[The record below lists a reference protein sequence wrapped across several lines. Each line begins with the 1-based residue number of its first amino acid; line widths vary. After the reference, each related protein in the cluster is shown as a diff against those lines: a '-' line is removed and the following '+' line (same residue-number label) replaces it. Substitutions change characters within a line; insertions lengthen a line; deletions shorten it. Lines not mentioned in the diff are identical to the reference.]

1 MHEKEKGKINPQY
14 LFLKHRAL
22 SFTSKNLSAAYTFW
36 IGAFLF
42 GLPLLSS
49 LYFVQYSEY
58 SLIKYLIPYCLISL
72 TIGVVLLSRGNRKTA
87 FSEKDNATQ
96 PSAEKEIL
104 SSESFR
110 LAYIALFFA
119 TLGLVSYWLMK
130 YFVDVAYPSPNSYA
144 AGIAALVYLVSIA
157 LAAATG
163 IPFLLLRLFPVLRSA
178 VDFDKRYATLAVL
191 VGVSYLFTYL
201 IVVNQVI
208 ITGFNTPPGN
218 YVPSPSGSY
227 PFAFV
232 FTAGPPPDS
241 LVASAIYV
249 PQVLLQL
256 NQYFNLVVL
265 PFEVLLG
272 VVLSAFVAAT
282 VIITLYLIKDSSRH
296 SCLTGATVSGLGGFF
311 GFTATCPTC
320 LVPTLISVL
329 FGGVS
334 STVPSLY
341 SHLAGVILPPLLSIA
356 SLSVGLTIL
365 DYQATKGGHTLK
377 SLVTMISSKISI
389 T

>member
-1 MHEKEKGKINPQY
+1 M
-14 LFLKHRAL
+14 
-22 SFTSKNLSAAYTFW
+22 
-36 IGAFLF
+36 
-42 GLPLLSS
+42 
-49 LYFVQYSEY
+49 
-58 SLIKYLIPYCLISL
+58 IPYCLVSL
-72 TIGVVLLSRGNRKTA
+72 IVGVVLLSRKNRKPA
-87 FSEKDNATQ
+87 LSENSISHDALKR
-96 PSAEKEIL
+96 SG
-104 SSESFR
+104 SESFR
-110 LAYIALFFA
+110 LAYVALFFA
-119 TLGLVSYWLMK
+119 TLGLVSYWMMK
-130 YFVDVAYPSPNSYA
+130 YSVDVVYPTPNSEA

-157 LAAATG
+157 LASATG

-178 VDFDKRYATLAVL
+178 VCFDRSYSKLAVL
-191 VGVSYLFTYL
+191 VGGAYLFTYL
-201 IVVNQVI
+201 IVVNQLI

-218 YVPSPSGSY
+218 YVPSPSGTY

-232 FTAGPPPDS
+232 FTAGPPPGS

-256 NQYFNLVVL
+256 NQYFNLVIL
-265 PFEVLLG
+265 PFEILLG
-272 VVLSAFVAAT
+272 VVLSALVAAT

-341 SHLAGVILPPLLSIA
+341 SHLAGVILPPFLSII
-356 SLSVGLTIL
+356 SLSAGLTIL
-365 DYQATKGGHTLK
+365 DFQAAKGGHTLK
-377 SLVTMISSKISI
+377 SLVTSVSRKKF
-389 T
+389 TFQRNGN